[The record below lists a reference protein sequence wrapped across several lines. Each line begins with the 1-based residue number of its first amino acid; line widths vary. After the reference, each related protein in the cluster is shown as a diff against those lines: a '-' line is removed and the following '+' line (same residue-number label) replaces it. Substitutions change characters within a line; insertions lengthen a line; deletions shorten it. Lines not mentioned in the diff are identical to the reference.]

1 MAKDKKQKDISI
13 NDLAVMMNNRFDGV
27 DKRLGGVEKRLDN
40 VENGIDGVRQKLDR
54 LENKTDTILLYAQ
67 SIDKELSRLKK
78 DTERKETS
86 YVTKSA
92 LRKIVGR
99 G

>member
-1 MAKDKKQKDISI
+1 MVKDKKQKDISI
-13 NDLAVMMNNRFDGV
+13 NDLAVMMNNRFDGI
-27 DKRLGGVEKRLDN
+27 DKQLQRMEV
-40 VENGIDGVRQKLDR
+40 
-54 LENKTDTILLYAQ
+54 KTDMTLEYVVN
-67 SIDKELSRLKK
+67 IDKELSKLQK
-78 DTERKETS
+78 DVERKETS